1 MAENFKQK
9 FAFFSRY
16 GYRKSS
22 GINMEL
28 KIFQGP
34 FFPIIFSLCALRA
47 FLCLQWPQ
55 NDSPYFRAQVKPENS
70 QLMPKTVYKKQD
82 FAVFYL
88 FGVSFS
94 RYGLRAYSPF
104 GDLYFEV
111 YASLVKDSLVPMF
124 LKAVL
129 PLVK

>member
-70 QLMPKTVYKKQD
+70 QLMPKTVYKKIG
-82 FAVFYL
+82 FCSILPV
-88 FGVSFS
+88 
-94 RYGLRAYSPF
+94 RGLIFPKRAQSIFPPPGICILKYMHPWSETAWFPC
-104 GDLYFEV
+104 
-111 YASLVKDSLVPMF
+111 F
-124 LKAVL
+124 L
-129 PLVK
+129 

>member
-9 FAFFSRY
+9 FSFFNRY

-22 GINMEL
+22 GINMEI
-28 KIFQGP
+28 KIFCQRQGCIILQIGQFFFLNQGP

-94 RYGLRAYSPF
+94 RNGLRAYSPLRGF
-104 GDLYFEV
+104 VF
-111 YASLVKDSLVPMF
+111 
-124 LKAVL
+124 
-129 PLVK
+129 